1 MTRYFMRGTSLQ
13 QAELDMMTPPYE
25 KTRGYGIRTSTF
37 RYKKEDVECELCLK
51 YNRKKPCTL
60 SECEYLEERIEAQAV
75 NLGELLFDCLSSN
88 FSGQLKE
95 RLHDQFDSRRIAF
108 FLHQDHWERWSYYHS
123 RYFRKH
129 NRLSAALFLLSAY
142 PDVWRRVVWKIS
154 ENGFDFQT
162 VGLRGIGD
170 AEYCVYQAAKSIA
183 TGSINITFADLAFP
197 DLVSDEAFRLII
209 CALLLARFGDAVL
222 NLEGKSGDIE

>member
-1 MTRYFMRGTSLQ
+1 MRGTSLQ

-37 RYKKEDVECELCLK
+37 RYKKEDVECELCLR

-60 SECEYLEERIEAQAV
+60 SECEYLEKRIEAQAV

-95 RLHDQFDSRRIAF
+95 RLHGQFSRKRIAF

-129 NRLSAALFLLSAY
+129 NRLSAALFLLTAY
-142 PDVWRRVVWKIS
+142 QDVWHRVVWKIN
-154 ENGFDFQT
+154 ENGFDFQN
-162 VGLRGIGD
+162 VDLSGIG
-170 AEYCVYQAAKSIA
+170 EEQYSVYQAAKSLA
-183 TGSINITFADLAFP
+183 TGSTNIMLADLAFP

-222 NLEGKSGDIE
+222 NLEGKPSGGTFP